1 MVNTQRHV
9 IIEGKE
15 KYTMEF
21 RSKTVFLIILI
32 SGIILC
38 GGTSLPSAAPE
49 YPEKP
54 INAIIP
60 FVAGGAPDL
69 LFRPL
74 SEIAQKHLGVPLV
87 IFNKPAGGGMAG
99 TQEVARAKPDGYT
112 ILMNFGG
119 GEHLVSPHLE
129 KVPFDTLKD
138 FEPVIILSYYPSG
151 LFVKEDSPWKNLE
164 EIIEYAKKNPWALR
178 YSHPGTATM
187 NHLAALAFEKIAG
200 ISLSGIPTGGGGPAL
215 NMLLGGHVEAAQI
228 GVPVAWPQVH
238 GGQIRCLAYSLPKRS
253 GMYPG
258 APTYVEKGYDLRF
271 AINQGIAVPKGTPK
285 EVVQKLHDAFALA
298 FKEKGFQE
306 IMEKVRFSP
315 NYMNSEDTAKYIREM
330 YQYYG
335 DVIKKL
341 GVTLKK

>member
-1 MVNTQRHV
+1 MAFRT
-9 IIEGKE
+9 K
-15 KYTMEF
+15 TMCF
-21 RSKTVFLIILI
+21 IILI
-32 SGIILC
+32 IGITLC
-38 GGTSLPSAAPE
+38 GGIRLTLATPD

-54 INAIIP
+54 VSAIIP
-60 FVAGGAPDL
+60 FAAGGAPDL

-74 SEIAQKHLGVPLV
+74 SEIAQKHLGAPIV
-87 IFNKPAGGGMAG
+87 ILNKPAGGGMAG
-99 TQEVARAKPDGYT
+99 SQEVARAKPDGYT

-138 FEPVIILSYYPSG
+138 FEPVIMLSYYPSG
-151 LFVKEDSPWKNLE
+151 LFVKADSPLKTLE
-164 EIIEYAKKNPWALR
+164 EFIEHAKKNPGALR

-187 NHLAALAFEKIAG
+187 NHLTALGFEKMAG
-200 ISLSGIPTGGGGPAL
+200 VSLSGIPTGGGGPAL

-228 GVPVAWPQVH
+228 GVPVAWPQVQ
-238 GGQIRCLAYSLPKRS
+238 GGQIRCLAYSLPKKS
-253 GMYPG
+253 EMYPG

-271 AINQGIAVPKGTPK
+271 AINQGIAAPKGTPK
-285 EVVQKLHDAFALA
+285 EVVKKLHDAFALA
-298 FKEKGFQE
+298 FKDKGFQE
-306 IMEKVRFSP
+306 IMEKVRFSQ

-335 DVIKKL
+335 DTIKKL

>member
-1 MVNTQRHV
+1 
-9 IIEGKE
+9 
-15 KYTMEF
+15 MEF

>member
-1 MVNTQRHV
+1 VNTQRHV

>member
-1 MVNTQRHV
+1 MTFKTNT
-9 IIEGKE
+9 IC
-15 KYTMEF
+15 F
-21 RSKTVFLIILI
+21 IILI
-32 SGIILC
+32 VGITLC
-38 GGTSLPSAAPE
+38 GGIRLPLATPD

-54 INAIIP
+54 VNAIIP
-60 FVAGGAPDL
+60 FAAGGAPDL

-74 SEIAQKHLGVPLV
+74 SEVAQKHLGVPIV
-87 IFNKPAGGGMAG
+87 ILNKPAGGGIAG

-129 KVPFDTLKD
+129 KVPFDTLND
-138 FEPVIILSYYPSG
+138 FEPVIMLSYYPSG
-151 LFVKEDSPWKNLE
+151 LFVKADSPWKTLE
-164 EIIEYAKKNPWALR
+164 ELIEHAKKNPGAVR

-187 NHLAALAFEKIAG
+187 NHLTALAFEKMAG
-200 ISLSGIPTGGGGPAL
+200 VSLSGIPTGGGAPAL

-228 GVPVAWPQVH
+228 GVPVSWPQVQ

-253 GMYPG
+253 EMYPG

-271 AINQGIAVPKGTPK
+271 AINQGIAAPKGTPK
-285 EVVQKLHDAFALA
+285 EVVKKLHDAFALA
-298 FKEKGFQE
+298 FKDKGFQE

-315 NYMNSEDTAKYIREM
+315 NYLNTEDTAKYIKEM

-335 DVIKKL
+335 EIIKKL